1 MATTEVILREK
12 ITGLG
17 VEADVVKVKAGFAR
31 HHLIPTGKAYE
42 ATKGNLRNLESL
54 QAKRTQREAEELANA
69 QELVG
74 KISRLRPKFTLET
87 GQGGKA
93 FGSITSMDI
102 HKELESRISQFL
114 STEDT
119 ILYGS
124 CFDANTGL
132 FETLLSDEDA
142 IISDELNHASIID
155 CIRLCRADR
164 KRYIHS
170 AMTDIEDKL
179 KETSSAR
186 FRMIATDGVFRMQC
200 DVSKLV

>member
-17 VEADVVKVKAGFAR
+17 AEADVVKVKAGFAR
-31 HHLIPTGKAYE
+31 NHLIPTGKAYE

-102 HKELESRISQFL
+102 HKELEEKGISL
-114 STEDT
+114 ERT
-119 ILYGS
+119 
-124 CFDANTGL
+124 
-132 FETLLSDEDA
+132 A
-142 IISDELNHASIID
+142 IKLDKPLKRSGKSEVEIKLHAD
-155 CIRLCRADR
+155 V
-164 KRYIHS
+164 
-170 AMTDIEDKL
+170 
-179 KETSSAR
+179 
-186 FRMIATDGVFRMQC
+186 IATLTVTVETEEKAAGENREDPALAGEA
-200 DVSKLV
+200 